1 MNRRILNIR
10 RDSTLP
16 QQLMLPI
23 ECPRRRTAKH
33 QALFATVYGI
43 PVFISIA
50 IILYFYSQFN

>member
-33 QALFATVYGI
+33 QALFAAAYGGS
-43 PVFISIA
+43 VFTAIA
-50 IILYFYSQFN
+50 IILFIYSKLQ